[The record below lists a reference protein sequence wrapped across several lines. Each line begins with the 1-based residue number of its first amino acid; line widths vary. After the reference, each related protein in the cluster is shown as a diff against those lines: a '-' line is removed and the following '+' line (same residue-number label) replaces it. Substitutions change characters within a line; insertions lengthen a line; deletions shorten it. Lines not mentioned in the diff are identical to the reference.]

1 MQGLSLDSVRKG
13 VSFARCP
20 VCPAW
25 PILTTSIP
33 KGTREKVYVP
43 VHGTVYLRRHG
54 GEHALNTSSS
64 IRKYR
69 RENLTHSRDWA
80 ARVLDQT
87 RRKHTRRGDTQT
99 HTRRRY
105 TSRGS
110 YIKSITVLSS
120 ATTCLFEPAV
130 PMIPRSSTSPS
141 FEWADTKNAVK
152 TDYRVKSLKQLL

>member
-1 MQGLSLDSVRKG
+1 MQGLSLDSVWKEY

-25 PILTTSIP
+25 PILTTSMA

-43 VHGTVYLRRHG
+43 VHGTVYLWRQG
-54 GEHALNTSSS
+54 GEHPLNTSSVIPECYIDVRTS
-64 IRKYR
+64 PIH
-69 RENLTHSRDWA
+69 ETEQHESS
-80 ARVLDQT
+80 T
-87 RRKHTRRGDTQT
+87 RPDVNTPEEKIHK

-110 YIKSITVLSS
+110 YIKSITLLSS
-120 ATTCLFEPAV
+120 ATTCLF
-130 PMIPRSSTSPS
+130 PMIPRFSTSPS
-141 FEWADTKNAVK
+141 FEWADTRNAVK